1 MPLIADFVPE
11 SKPVA
16 RKPFVGCIP
25 LPISRAMTDSTS
37 CSGTPIARIRAAA
50 AVLLAMALM
59 GLPSVLQA
67 TGADGPSVA
76 DRWDEDPT
84 QIFDAADVDLAELQW
99 LARPV
104 VVFAN
109 TPRDPAFVEQME
121 ELLAEIDRLVERD
134 VILIV
139 DTDPDAASELRR
151 KLRPRGFMLTLIGK
165 DGQVKLRKP
174 LPWTVR
180 ELSRSIDK
188 MPMRRREMR
197 ENPSASE

>member
-37 CSGTPIARIRAAA
+37 CSGTLIARIRAAA